1 MFDGLPWYVWIL
13 LGPLLAVVGL
23 GAAAAS
29 LVVLFA
35 VLGVGGDL
43 ALGPLERSER
53 WRRWMRRSAL
63 RADRKDLRGGVW
75 AFARLVHE
83 GSPSIARVLAP
94 VVSMRH
100 AEAIACEGERFAI
113 ADAPNGEIVWL
124 VYEADERAVV
134 VGERRWAS
142 LGAWLAEVYASATA
156 HWLGPSPTTTS
167 QGGYRERAAAEV
179 TALAELLGMTMP
191 DTRTGTDGLLALFDQ
206 WNASRPY
213 RLLEPE
219 EHGGTYAEVYTQWVE
234 ARGDDPPREQD
245 ESAASFPEHARAGS
259 WRVIAVPFERDHDEG
274 DPSEDL
280 WLLLDEEA
288 LRLVELC
295 FTEDGPSCAA
305 DFADLDAFTYARLV
319 RPIGEALFSG
329 LEVRWRVALD
339 RFER

>member
-142 LGAWLAEVYASATA
+142 RAWLAEVYASATA

-191 DTRTGTDGLLALFDQ
+191 DTRTGTDAGCVALFDQ

-219 EHGGTYAEVYTQWVE
+219 EHGGTYAEVTRSGSRLVGTIRR
-234 ARGDDPPREQD
+234 AKT
-245 ESAASFPEHARAGS
+245 ESAASFPEHAR
-259 WRVIAVPFERDHDEG
+259 RV
-274 DPSEDL
+274 L
-280 WLLLDEEA
+280 
-288 LRLVELC
+288 
-295 FTEDGPSCAA
+295 
-305 DFADLDAFTYARLV
+305 
-319 RPIGEALFSG
+319 GE
-329 LEVRWRVALD
+329 
-339 RFER
+339 